1 MAQHS
6 ALGIW
11 TLIIN
16 CQKRTLLH
24 LETAFSPT
32 KMSSCACCLCARQC
46 FSMEKLVLFLWQLYF
61 RCLCEFLFS
70 YMSKILLPQKNWVC
84 SCWFLSLV
92 STVNMTFTLLVSDFQ
107 SADLAL
113 KLKVLTGA
121 SLSAVRGNGL
131 LCSQDKSS
139 FLWNVKLE
147 CAG

>member
-1 MAQHS
+1 MAQHL

-24 LETAFSPT
+24 LETALSPT
-32 KMSSCACCLCARQC
+32 KMSSHACYLLDNASQWRNWS
-46 FSMEKLVLFLWQLYF
+46 FFFWELYF
-61 RCLCEFLFS
+61 LCLCEFLFS
-70 YMSKILLPQKNWVC
+70 YMSKILLPQKIECLAVD
-84 SCWFLSLV
+84 FFPLA
-92 STVNMTFTLLVSDFQ
+92 STVNTTFTLPVSGFE

-113 KLKVLTGA
+113 KFKVLTGA
-121 SLSAVRGNGL
+121 SLSAVRGNRL

-147 CAG
+147 CAA